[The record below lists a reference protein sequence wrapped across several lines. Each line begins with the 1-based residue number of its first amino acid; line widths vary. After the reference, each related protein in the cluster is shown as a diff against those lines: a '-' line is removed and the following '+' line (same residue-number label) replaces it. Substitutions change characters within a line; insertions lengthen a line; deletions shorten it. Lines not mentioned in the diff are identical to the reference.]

1 MISFILVPIH
11 TEYLNDSATYG
22 RISVIFA
29 YFVLFN
35 VLLSYGMETAFFRF
49 FNLKENKQD
58 VINTSAWS
66 LVGTTTLF
74 LVVALF
80 FTPELS
86 SLLVIDPEYF
96 KLIIWILALDA
107 YVIIPFAYLRAKG
120 QPRKFALI
128 KIINVSINVFLTI
141 FFLVWLVSWHTKSS
155 LFAAVYVP
163 DFQVNYVF
171 IANLVASAATL
182 ILLLP
187 FYLKLRFKFNADLWK
202 RMLKYAYPVL
212 LAGLAFSVNEVFDRI
227 LLKYLLPDDIADSAI
242 GAYSACYKLAV
253 FMTLYA
259 TAFRLG
265 IEPFFFSHAKTQNP
279 QKAYAM
285 ITKYF
290 VIIGALILLSV
301 MVFIEPLKHLIV
313 RDESYYEALAIVP
326 LILLANFCLGIYHNL
341 SVWYKVTDRTKFGAY
356 ISGFG
361 ALLTFVANIL
371 LIPVIGYYGSAI
383 ATLVAYASM
392 MVLSYVYS
400 KKYYPIPFQ
409 TSRILLYMLISVAL
423 GGLSFYTFTENYI
436 FGIASLAF
444 FIFFVYSKEKNEIKK
459 ILKS

>member
-1 MISFILVPIH
+1 
-11 TEYLNDSATYG
+11 
-22 RISVIFA
+22 
-29 YFVLFN
+29 
-35 VLLSYGMETAFFRF
+35 
-49 FNLKENKQD
+49 
-58 VINTSAWS
+58 
-66 LVGTTTLF
+66 
-74 LVVALF
+74 
-80 FTPELS
+80 
-86 SLLVIDPEYF
+86 
-96 KLIIWILALDA
+96 
-107 YVIIPFAYLRAKG
+107 
-120 QPRKFALI
+120 
-128 KIINVSINVFLTI
+128 
-141 FFLVWLVSWHTKSS
+141 
-155 LFAAVYVP
+155 
-163 DFQVNYVF
+163 
-171 IANLVASAATL
+171 
-182 ILLLP
+182 
-187 FYLKLRFKFNADLWK
+187 
-202 RMLKYAYPVL
+202 
-212 LAGLAFSVNEVFDRI
+212 
-227 LLKYLLPDDIADSAI
+227 
-242 GAYSACYKLAV
+242 
-253 FMTLYA
+253 
-259 TAFRLG
+259 
-265 IEPFFFSHAKTQNP
+265 
-279 QKAYAM
+279 M